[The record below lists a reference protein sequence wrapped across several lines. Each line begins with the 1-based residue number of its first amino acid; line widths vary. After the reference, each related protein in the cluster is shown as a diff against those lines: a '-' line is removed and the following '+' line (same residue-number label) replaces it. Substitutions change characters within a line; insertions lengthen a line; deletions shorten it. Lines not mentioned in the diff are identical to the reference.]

1 MNAHDPVLA
10 RRAVIAR
17 WNRLAQRLGYG
28 AYAVSSIA
36 FGIGFAVDDPSV
48 AHGISAATLVIGSVL
63 LAPAIVIGYGIK
75 AADRHDRELAAQSRS
90 DTPR

>member
-17 WNRLAQRLGYG
+17 WNRLAQRIGYG
-28 AYAVSSIA
+28 AYAVSCIA
-36 FGIGFAVDDPSV
+36 FGVGVAADDPSLP
-48 AHGISAATLVIGSVL
+48 HGISGATLIIGSII

-75 AADRHDRELAAQSRS
+75 AADRHDRELAAQSRN
-90 DTPR
+90 DNPR